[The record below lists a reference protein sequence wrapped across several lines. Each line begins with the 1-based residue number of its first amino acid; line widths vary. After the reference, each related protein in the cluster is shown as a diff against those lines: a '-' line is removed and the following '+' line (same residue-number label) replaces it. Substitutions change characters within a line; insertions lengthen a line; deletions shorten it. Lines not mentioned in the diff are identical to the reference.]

1 MSALDMWSDNWET
14 CEAKTS
20 DFITPPDGK
29 YEVEVESVD
38 YEEVDD
44 KRGGCYPQFTW
55 VFRILNGSLADSKF
69 RKYTAIRQQSNL
81 GFLKGEMMKLGLTV
95 SCNIRQLPEYLRMA
109 SGANISVQVKSST
122 KTKQNGEPYKE
133 CYIQGLLKKS
143 EWMMSGRIPPA
154 PQAPQPQYPQ
164 QAQQQYRQQ
173 PQYPQSN
180 GWSDNV
186 SRYDA
191 PYYSNQNDE
200 IPF

>member
-1 MSALDMWSDNWET
+1 MSALDQWNGTWET

-29 YEVEVESVD
+29 YEVEIESVD
-38 YEEVDD
+38 YEEVDN
-44 KRGGCYPQFTW
+44 RQGGYIPQFTW
-55 VFRILNGSLADSKF
+55 VFRILSGDLADNRF

-81 GFLKGEMMKLGLTV
+81 EFLKGEMQQLFIPV
-95 SCNIRQLPEYLRMA
+95 ACAASQLPGYLRMA
-109 SGANISVQVKSST
+109 AGSTLEVRVKSSS

-133 CYIQGLLKKS
+133 CYFQRLIKKS
-143 EWMMSGRIPPA
+143 EWVINGKIPP
-154 PQAPQPQYPQ
+154 APQPQYPQ
-164 QAQQQYRQQ
+164 QTQQQYRQQ

>member
-1 MSALDMWSDNWET
+1 MSALDMWSNDWET

-44 KRGGCYPQFTW
+44 RRGGCYPQFTW
-55 VFRILNGSLADSKF
+55 VFR
-69 RKYTAIRQQSNL
+69 
-81 GFLKGEMMKLGLTV
+81 
-95 SCNIRQLPEYLRMA
+95 RMA

-154 PQAPQPQYPQ
+154 PQAPQPQYSQ
-164 QAQQQYRQQ
+164 QAQQQY
-173 PQYPQSN
+173 PQNN

-191 PYYSNQNDE
+191 PCYSNQNDE